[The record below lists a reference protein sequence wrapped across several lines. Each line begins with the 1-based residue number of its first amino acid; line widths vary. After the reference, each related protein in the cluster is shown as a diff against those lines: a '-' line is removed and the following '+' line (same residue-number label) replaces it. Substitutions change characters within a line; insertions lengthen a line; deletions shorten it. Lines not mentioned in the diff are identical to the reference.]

1 MTGRALLSPRAQR
14 DIDDIWT
21 YMAEHWGTEQAALYV
36 RQIGQHMA
44 FIAPSPTI
52 GQACLQ
58 VRSGIFRF
66 PSGSHVLFY
75 RSTLDG
81 VDVVRILHA
90 RMDVERQL

>member
-21 YMAEHWGTEQAALYV
+21 YTAEHWGTQQAAIYV
-36 RQIGQHMA
+36 CQIGQHMA
-44 FIAPSPTI
+44 LIAASPTI

-58 VRSGIFRF
+58 VRSDIFRF

-75 RSTLDG
+75 QSTLDG

-90 RMDVERQL
+90 